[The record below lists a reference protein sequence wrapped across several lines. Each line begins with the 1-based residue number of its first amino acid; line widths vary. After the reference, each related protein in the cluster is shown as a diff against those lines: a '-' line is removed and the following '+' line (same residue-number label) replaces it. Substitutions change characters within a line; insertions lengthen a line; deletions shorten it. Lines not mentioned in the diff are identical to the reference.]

1 VERESPMRG
10 PLLEV
15 RLFCIDKRLAAG
27 VSTSSDMDRS
37 AIKSLASKGNLL
49 WDWDP
54 KHPEHIKPRLIHCL
68 KISISM
74 QSYNMLPVSLQS
86 SKKPI
91 GLAMG

>member
-1 VERESPMRG
+1 
-10 PLLEV
+10 
-15 RLFCIDKRLAAG
+15 
-27 VSTSSDMDRS
+27 
-37 AIKSLASKGNLL
+37 
-49 WDWDP
+49 
-54 KHPEHIKPRLIHCL
+54 LIHCL

>member
-49 WDWDP
+49 
-54 KHPEHIKPRLIHCL
+54 
-68 KISISM
+68 
-74 QSYNMLPVSLQS
+74 
-86 SKKPI
+86 
-91 GLAMG
+91 